1 MGKSISAPACAR
13 GSSGKTYNQPWLARG
28 LEMSQLSATP
38 VLTRGFFLDGKW
50 IEAGEALEVRSP
62 YDQSVIG
69 QVFQGGKEHAD
80 AAIRAA
86 VKAFGTTRRLPA
98 FERQRVL

>member
-13 GSSGKTYNQPWLARG
+13 GSSGKPYNQPWLARG
-28 LEMSQLSATP
+28 LEMSQLTATP

-69 QVFQGGKEHAD
+69 QVFRGGKD
-80 AAIRAA
+80 KAAAALRAA
-86 VKAFGTTRRLPA
+86 GKASGTTARRPP
-98 FERQRVL
+98 FVRQRV